1 MSQQKLLIKVVGELQ
16 RLQIPY
22 MLTGSFV
29 SSLQGEPRSTHDID
43 FVVSMQKP
51 QASALADAFQMPEYY
66 LDKQSAL
73 EAVDHQ
79 IMFGLIE
86 LESGDKVD
94 FWILTN
100 DEFDQS
106 RFQRRRTENLYGQ
119 SVHVSA
125 PEDTILMKLKWA
137 MMSGGSERQFG
148 DCLRIYE
155 VLHGT
160 LDEGYL
166 QAWSIKLGVA
176 ELLQRLKNEA
186 INSISTSG
194 TPSK

>member
-73 EAVDHQ
+73 EAVDPQ
-79 IMFGLIE
+79 MMFGLIE

-106 RFQRRRTENLYGQ
+106 RRTENLYGQ

-155 VLHGT
+155 VLHGA

-186 INSISTSG
+186 INPI
-194 TPSK
+194 